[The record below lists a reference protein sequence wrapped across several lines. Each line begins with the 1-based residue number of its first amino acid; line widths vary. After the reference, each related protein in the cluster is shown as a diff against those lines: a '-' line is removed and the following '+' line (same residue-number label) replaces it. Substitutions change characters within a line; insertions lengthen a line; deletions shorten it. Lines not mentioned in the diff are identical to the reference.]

1 MSVQLDELYQQAQ
14 TLPLRERLEL
24 IIRLFADPKASVE
37 LQEELA
43 TWERLSDEALDQF
56 ERQMLASEP
65 LMG

>member
-14 TLPLRERLEL
+14 NLPLRERLEL
-24 IIRLFADPKASVE
+24 ISRLCADLKGSVE

-56 ERQMLASEP
+56 EQNV
-65 LMG
+65 

>member
-14 TLPLRERLEL
+14 TLPLRERLES
-24 IIRLFADPKASVE
+24 ISRLFADPKASVE